1 LPEREF
7 STVNRQQLL
16 IGLVA
21 VAVVAL
27 GVIGY
32 LVWDNKSS
40 GGIDAG
46 TTKYGITFTARDR
59 AQGSPNAPVVMVE
72 YAAPTCPH
80 CAAFD
85 MEIFPLIKKAYIDT
99 GKVYYVFRVFPLS
112 SADVA
117 AEAMARCLSK
127 ENYFP
132 FIDQLY
138 RNQPK
143 WDPEYAVADVHGG
156 LVQMG
161 AAAGMSA
168 QEVDQCIG
176 NTQEQTAITNV
187 GNEAQTKYNVNGT
200 PTFIVN
206 GEQRV
211 GESTWADWQD
221 YLNKLLAKK

>member
-1 LPEREF
+1 
-7 STVNRQQLL
+7 VNLTRQQMLM
-16 IGLVA
+16 GLVA
-21 VAVVAL
+21 LAVIAL
-27 GVIGY
+27 GVIAYFVFWG
-32 LVWDNKSS
+32 DSNS
-40 GGIDAG
+40 GITVGSE
-46 TTKYGITFTARDR
+46 KYGITFTARDR
-59 AQGSPNAPVVMVE
+59 TMGSPKAPLLMVE

-85 MEIFPLIKKAYIDT
+85 TEIFPLMKKAYIDT

-138 RNQPK
+138 RNQSK
-143 WDPEYAVADVHGG
+143 WDPEYAVSDVHGG

-161 AAAGMSA
+161 AMAGMSA
-168 QEVDQCIG
+168 QEVDTCIG
-176 NTQEQTAITNV
+176 NTTEQTEITKV
-187 GNEAQTKYNVNGT
+187 GNEAQAKYNVNGT

-211 GESTWADWQD
+211 GEGTWADWQD
-221 YLNKLLAKK
+221 YLNKKLAAK

>member
-1 LPEREF
+1 MNL
-7 STVNRQQLL
+7 TRQHLL
-16 IGLVA
+16 FGLVGLA
-21 VAVVAL
+21 VIAL
-27 GVIGY
+27 GVIAYFVFWGE
-32 LVWDNKSS
+32 S
-40 GGIDAG
+40 GTGPISG
-46 TTKYGITFTARDR
+46 EKYGITFSSRDR
-59 AQGSPNAPVVMVE
+59 GMGSPNAPVMMVE

-85 MEIFPLIKKAYIDT
+85 MEIFPLLKKTYIDT
-99 GKVYYVFRVFPLS
+99 GKVYYVFRVFPLN

-117 AEAMARCLSK
+117 AEAIARCLSK

-143 WDPEYAVADVHGG
+143 WDPEYGVSDVHAG

-161 AAAGMSA
+161 AMAGIGA
-168 QEVDQCIG
+168 QEVDSCIS
-176 NTQEQTAITNV
+176 NAKEQTAITNV
-187 GNEAQTKYNVNGT
+187 GTEAQAKYNVNGT

-211 GESTWADWQD
+211 GEGTWEDWQD
-221 YLNKLLAKK
+221 YLNKKLANPK

>member
-1 LPEREF
+1 MNI
-7 STVNRQQLL
+7 TRQQIL

-21 VAVVAL
+21 LAVVAL
-27 GVIGY
+27 GVIAY
-32 LVWDNKSS
+32 LVFFAGGDS
-40 GGIDAG
+40 GSITA
-46 TTKYGITFTARDR
+46 TEKYGITFTARDR
-59 AQGSPNAPVVMVE
+59 AQGSPGAPIMMVE
-72 YAAPTCPH
+72 YAAPSCPH

-85 MEIFPLIKKAYIDT
+85 MDIFPLLKKNYIDK

-143 WDPEYAVADVHGG
+143 WDPEYGIQDVRGG

-161 AAAGMSA
+161 AMAGMSA
-168 QEVDQCIG
+168 QEVDACIG
-176 NTQEQTAITNV
+176 NTQEQTAITAV
-187 GNEAQTKYNVNGT
+187 GTEAQSKYNVNGT

-211 GESTWADWQD
+211 GEGTWADWQD
-221 YLNKLLAKK
+221 YLNKTIAKTR

>member
-1 LPEREF
+1 V
-7 STVNRQQLL
+7 TVTRQQVL
-16 IGLVA
+16 IGLIA
-21 VAVVAL
+21 VAVIAL

-32 LVWDNKSS
+32 LVVFNKSS
-40 GGIDAG
+40 DSIGSD
-46 TTKYGITFTARDR
+46 TVKYGMTITARDR
-59 AQGSPNAPVVMVE
+59 TMGSPSAPVTMVE
-72 YAAPTCPH
+72 YAAPSCPH

-85 MEIFPLIKKAYIDT
+85 VEIFPLLKKQYIDT
-99 GKVYYVFRVFPLS
+99 GKVFYIFRVFPLNS
-112 SADVA
+112 SDVA

-138 RNQPK
+138 RNQSK
-143 WDPEYAVADVHGG
+143 WDPEYAVTDVHGG

-168 QEVDQCIG
+168 QEVDTCIG
-176 NTQEQTAITNV
+176 NTQEQTRITNI

>member
-1 LPEREF
+1 
-7 STVNRQQLL
+7 VNRKQLL

-21 VAVVAL
+21 IAVVAI
-27 GVIGY
+27 GVIAY
-32 LVWDNKSS
+32 LVYSGNSSSDSLTS
-40 GGIDAG
+40 GGD
-46 TTKYGITFTARDR
+46 KFGISLSARDR
-59 AQGSPNAPVVMVE
+59 AQGSPNAPVLMVE

-85 MEIFPLIKKAYIDT
+85 MEIFPLIKKKYIDT
-99 GKVYYVFRVFPLS
+99 GKVYYVFRVFPLNS
-112 SADVA
+112 VDVA

-143 WDPEYAVADVHGG
+143 WDPEYGVQDVHGG

-161 AAAGMSA
+161 AVAGMSS
-168 QEVDQCIG
+168 QEVDTCIA
-176 NTQEQTAITNV
+176 NTQEQTEITKI
-187 GNEAQTKYNVNGT
+187 GQEAQTKYNVNGT
-200 PTFIVN
+200 PSFIVN
-206 GEQRV
+206 GQMRV

-221 YLNKLLAKK
+221 YLDKLLAKK

>member
-1 LPEREF
+1 MNL
-7 STVNRQQLL
+7 TRQQMLM
-16 IGLVA
+16 GLVA
-21 VAVVAL
+21 LAVIAL
-27 GVIGY
+27 GVIAYFVFWG
-32 LVWDNKSS
+32 DSNS
-40 GGIDAG
+40 GIIAG
-46 TTKYGITFTARDR
+46 SEKYGITFTARDR
-59 AQGSPNAPVVMVE
+59 TMGSPKAPLLMVE

-85 MEIFPLIKKAYIDT
+85 TEIFPLMKKAYIDT

-138 RNQPK
+138 RNQSK
-143 WDPEYAVADVHGG
+143 WDPEYAVSDVHGG

-161 AAAGMSA
+161 AMAGMSA
-168 QEVDQCIG
+168 QEVDTCIG
-176 NTQEQTAITNV
+176 NTTEQTEITKV
-187 GNEAQTKYNVNGT
+187 GNEAQAKYNVNGT

-211 GESTWADWQD
+211 GEGTWADWQD
-221 YLNKLLAKK
+221 YLNKKLAAK